1 MKNKKISDINKNK
14 LIRLLPKNIQLY
26 FLLLRIDRP
35 IGWWLLVL
43 PSWWVIFLN
52 SSNIFVSLKLIF
64 YFTLGA
70 ILMRGGGCIIN
81 DLWDYKIDQKVFR
94 TSSRPLASGDLSF
107 FSAYII
113 LFIVLFLSFLILSQL
128 PKISWL
134 VAIFSF
140 PLIIFYPFSKR
151 ITNYPQLILGFVF
164 SWGVPLGYV
173 CTNDINYFENFAYT
187 VYLYLGTVFWVF
199 GYDSIYSIQDKEDDV
214 RIGVKST
221 ALTFGKHLKYAV
233 LISYLL
239 AIIFWILSSDSF
251 IWYTGIFFVSI
262 HMLWQISKI
271 DLTNSLLALKLF
283 KSNRD
288 LGLIL
293 AAAAFLDMFSKI
305 YFF

>member
-1 MKNKKISDINKNK
+1 M
-14 LIRLLPKNIQLY
+14 
-26 FLLLRIDRP
+26 
-35 IGWWLLVL
+35 
-43 PSWWVIFLN
+43 
-52 SSNIFVSLKLIF
+52 
-64 YFTLGA
+64 
-70 ILMRGGGCIIN
+70 
-81 DLWDYKIDQKVFR
+81 
-94 TSSRPLASGDLSF
+94 
-107 FSAYII
+107 
-113 LFIVLFLSFLILSQL
+113 
-128 PKISWL
+128 
-134 VAIFSF
+134 
-140 PLIIFYPFSKR
+140 
-151 ITNYPQLILGFVF
+151 ILGLVF

-173 CTNDINYFENFAYT
+173 CIDDINYFENFAYT

-199 GYDSIYSIQDKEDDV
+199 GYDSVYSIQDKEDDV
-214 RIGVKST
+214 LIGVKST
-221 ALTFGKHLKYAV
+221 ALTFGKNLKYAV

-305 YFF
+305 YFFKL

>member
-81 DLWDYKIDQKVFR
+81 DLWDYKFDQKVFR

-113 LFIVLFLSFLILSQL
+113 LFIVLFLSFLILLQL
-128 PKISWL
+128 TKIAWL

-151 ITNYPQLILGFVF
+151 ITNYPQFILGLVF
-164 SWGVPLGYV
+164 SWGVPLGFAS
-173 CTNDINYFENFAYT
+173 THGIIYFENFLYT
-187 VYLYLGTVFWVF
+187 FYLYIGTVFWVF
-199 GYDSIYSIQDKEDDV
+199 GYDSIYSIQDKDDDMH
-214 RIGVKST
+214 IGVKST
-221 ALTFGKHLKYAV
+221 ALTFGKNLKYAV
-233 LISYLL
+233 FISYFI
-239 AIIFWILSSDSF
+239 AILFWILASNSF
-251 IWYTGIFFVSI
+251 IWYTGVFVVSI
-262 HMLWQISKI
+262 HMIWQISKVE
-271 DLTNSLLALKLF
+271 LNNPHLALKLF

-293 AAAAFLDMFSKI
+293 ALAAFLDMFNKI
-305 YFF
+305 YIF